1 MRATIVRLQLDT
13 VLFEG
18 PAAAHH
24 CQSDRG
30 VLLDALK
37 DGNGVLIWL
46 RPGDSAGLYPVLGV
60 RDTITPRGA
69 IVAVRYM
76 TGDVSHG
83 LSLDSGT
90 VTVAGDHRGLEVR
103 GSGLETPG
111 ALRPFVALDFTPL
124 PRPTDSAS
132 CEPYQ

>member
-1 MRATIVRLQLDT
+1 MRVTVARLQLDT
-13 VLFEG
+13 VRFEG

-24 CQSDRG
+24 CQAGRG
-30 VLLDALK
+30 VLFDGLK
-37 DGNGVLIWL
+37 DGNGILIWL
-46 RPGDSAGLYPVLGV
+46 RPGDSAGVYPVLGV
-60 RDTITPRGA
+60 RDTITVRGA

-83 LSLDSGT
+83 LSLDSGS
-90 VTVAGDHRGLEVR
+90 VTVAGARGGLEVR

-111 ALRPFVALDFTPL
+111 ALRPFVAVDFTPL
-124 PRPTDSAS
+124 PRPTDSLS